1 MSTGGRVLARLPQVP
16 GGQGGAGGWGGGA
29 GRLRGGVLALPSSVD
44 LAVQLPPFLSPAALG
59 KGLPGGGGLPLRSW
73 ELLGAKPAWVC
84 HPLAPCPGPLASLLW
99 VLLVWGQR
107 CRRQV
112 SGLCCVTVG
121 KVTAPGHL
129 GNPLGL
135 CALCA
140 CCEYVC
146 GVSPWYPSVCVCV
159 YVYVL
164 RICCLCVCS
173 VCCLC
178 VVVCVYLCGVC
189 VCLSVWCVCG
199 VCVCVWCMWD
209 LCVSSCRAQRPRCL
223 VVGMFPPDMCPKP
236 GPASGGLLP
245 ASSPTWWLPGLF
257 NWKLIRGRARVGVSL
272 AGTAASPGLGLAGG
286 CWLPCQRPGLWPLL
300 ALPPPLWS
308 LTLGPQ
314 GLWAW
319 RSNCP

>member
-1 MSTGGRVLARLPQVP
+1 M
-16 GGQGGAGGWGGGA
+16 
-29 GRLRGGVLALPSSVD
+29 GGVG
-44 LAVQLPPFLSPAALG
+44 VQAGF
-59 KGLPGGGGLPLRSW
+59 GGGGLSPPFFRGLGCAAATLPQPCGPWEGSSW
-73 ELLGAKPAWVC
+73 GRGTPAEVLGAPGGKASLGVSSTGSLPRATGPA
-84 HPLAPCPGPLASLLW
+84 AASLLW

-146 GVSPWYPSVCVCV
+146 SVSPWYPSVCVCV
-159 YVYVL
+159 SMCSVCVCYVYIL
-164 RICCLCVCS
+164 RTCCLCVCS

-178 VVVCVYLCGVC
+178 VVCVC
-189 VCLSVWCVCG
+189 VCVSVWCVCVS
-199 VCVCVWCMWD
+199 VCVVCVWCVC
-209 LCVSSCRAQRPRCL
+209 LCMVYVGFVCFQLQGAETQVPCRGHVPSPHVPRAWASLGRASAGLQPHL
-223 VVGMFPPDMCPKP
+223 V
-236 GPASGGLLP
+236 ASGPVQLE
-245 ASSPTWWLPGLF
+245 THQ
-257 NWKLIRGRARVGVSL
+257 GRASVGVSL